1 MLELRIMSPSPEGFV
16 KAIEWN
22 HEEIKAEVAAKVGYY
37 KNLVYTDDQIKEA
50 KTDRATLKKFVAA
63 LEDKRKEI
71 KKQCL
76 APYES
81 FEKQMKEITAIV
93 NEPIGLIDKQVKEF
107 EEKRREEKCEKIRE
121 VFESMNF
128 WPFVGFDKIF
138 RPEWLN
144 SSVSMKRIEEELKA
158 EHERIDR
165 DVTSLNQIPEFSF
178 EAAEVYKKTLDL
190 NLALARGRELSDIAK
205 RKAEFEAEQERARAE
220 VASRP
225 ELSSDTVEP
234 AISPKEVV
242 SHPEEAASIVRR
254 PVSFRCWLTIEDAT
268 ALKEFFQARNI
279 EYEAI

>member
-1 MLELRIMSPSPEGFV
+1 MLELRIISPSPEGFV

-22 HEEIKAEVAAKVGYY
+22 HEEIKAEVAAKVGHY

-50 KTDRATLKKFVAA
+50 KADRAALKKFVTA

-81 FEKQMKEITAIV
+81 FERQMKEITAIV
-93 NEPIGLIDKQVKEF
+93 NEPIGLIDRQVKEF
-107 EEKRREEKCEKIRE
+107 EEKRREEKREKILELFR
-121 VFESMNF
+121 SMNF

-144 SSVSMKRIEEELKA
+144 SSVSMKRIEEELRA

-178 EAAEVYKKTLDL
+178 EAGEVYKKTLDL
-190 NLALARGRELSDIAK
+190 NLALAKGRELSDIAK
-205 RKAEFEAEQERARAE
+205 RKAEFEAEQERVRAE
-220 VASRP
+220 AASRP
-225 ELSSDTVEP
+225 EPVPDMTGPVMP
-234 AISPKEVV
+234 PKEAVPY
-242 SHPEEAASIVRR
+242 PEDAAPIVRR

>member
-1 MLELRIMSPSPEGFV
+1 MLELRIISPSPEGFV

-22 HEEIKAEVAAKVGYY
+22 HEEIKAEVSAKVGYY

-50 KTDRATLKKFVAA
+50 KADRAALKKFVTA

-81 FEKQMKEITAIV
+81 FERQMKEITAIV
-93 NEPIGLIDKQVKEF
+93 NEPIALIDGQVKEF
-107 EEKRREEKCEKIRE
+107 EEKRREEKREKILELFR
-121 VFESMNF
+121 SINF
-128 WPFVGFDKIF
+128 WPFVEFDKIF

-144 SSVSMKRIEEELKA
+144 SSVSMKKIEEELKV

-165 DVTSLNQIPEFSF
+165 DVLSIEQIPGFSF

-190 NLALARGRELSDIAK
+190 NLALAKGRELSDIAK
-205 RKAEFEAEQERARAE
+205 RRAEFEAKQEHARAATTSGLE
-220 VASRP
+220 AVPDMA
-225 ELSSDTVEP
+225 EP
-234 AISPKEVV
+234 IMPIKEAVP
-242 SHPEEAASIVRR
+242 HPEDVTSVTRR

-279 EYEAI
+279 EYEVI